1 MCPSLLNVSTRAL
14 GDVRSNLLLNV
25 FQETA
30 APLDKRFKTFCLFDI
45 VFLPLVDTFLDF
57 ETTTNVSFDF
67 ENNDLNIIFTPYY
80 IVALIKVTNF
90 ASISNYPKVLYGIL
104 KICHSQL

>member
-45 VFLPLVDTFLDF
+45 VFLPLVDTFFDF
-57 ETTTNVSFDF
+57 DTTLIESF

-104 KICHSQL
+104 KICCSQL

>member
-1 MCPSLLNVSTRAL
+1 MFPSDLNVSIKAL
-14 GDVRSNLLLNV
+14 GEPRSNLVLKV
-25 FQETA
+25 FQDTG
-30 APLDKRFKTFCLFDI
+30 APLDNRFKTFCLFDK
-45 VFLPLVDTFLDF
+45 VFLPLVDTLFDF
-57 ETTTNVSFDF
+57 DTTFIVSF

-104 KICHSQL
+104 KICCSQL

>member
-1 MCPSLLNVSTRAL
+1 MLPSALKVSTNAL
-14 GDVRSNLLLNV
+14 GDVRSNLLLKV
-25 FQETA
+25 FQDTA
-30 APLDKRFKTFCLFDI
+30 APFDKRFKTFCLFDKA
-45 VFLPLVDTFLDF
+45 FLPLVLDF
-57 ETTTNVSFDF
+57 FDFDTTFIVSF

-104 KICHSQL
+104 KICH